1 MKQLKVII
9 SLFFVI
15 FIFGE
20 SLAGK
25 FPDYDD
31 IYDVILTGDKD
42 KAYTLLLAYQKRKP
56 DFANTYFQ
64 LALIA
69 EDWAKDFNPFTEYY
83 YAKQFIYN
91 TKLYYSLAK
100 LKLADEKKKNRKYYI
115 NAGIAKGERKFKLE
129 DILVFI
135 DTQTESIKVY
145 EKNINLIIN
154 NYNKSSDAYNKC
166 VDIFMNINTE
176 YSKIKNIYLADN
188 EDINNKLKQLEQS
201 FDSTL
206 VYFDLFKSALK
217 KYPLEGYDQEYKLK
231 QIVTYRLD
239 GLTNTN
245 FLNKQ
250 IILWDYKTWIE
261 DLKKTKNERIKNN
274 VSDIVRIENQIQNEI
289 KQLETERYFEKNK
302 EFKLQDKFV
311 YKIEKFDNNSLLIK
325 LFKFNEAKLNY
336 FKFFRN
342 SINNPITLNKFSLEK
357 NATYLHNLLEKQQ
370 KADSLNNIFNNS
382 IKASEVRKYNKF
394 YMSKYKGVQGL
405 KDYSIRQ
412 DIFFKQKKKD
422 AKETIKKRLFNTVF
436 QPYSNVLTYKTEQI
450 IVKKNFPDLSLSGND
465 TYNVCDFK
473 KTKTNKLWFSGYYKT
488 KSNKIQSFIANSDGL
503 YEVNILKLGNISEKS
518 NCVNLLIDAYS
529 EGAYT
534 IETEISEEEIKNVLI
549 EYDNKGK
556 LIMKKELPFSKIPRF
571 MAYDDINNSMIII
584 FYGTNINAL
593 AEADNEQ
600 LIYYLDFENNTN
612 TYTISFTAKAYVF
625 DIIKLNNNILVFS
638 NFVNYKDTNNKNQL
652 SDTGNFSNKTNVLIT
667 LISNREIKKQVAI
680 KNKKSIFGTKAIKI
694 NSNLINILGYKADYI
709 NRKFERLKKEKLY
722 NIYIDSNLG
731 QIKK

>member
-1 MKQLKVII
+1 MKQFKIII
-9 SLFFVI
+9 SLFFV
-15 FIFGE
+15 FFLFGE
-20 SLAGK
+20 SFAGK
-25 FPDYDD
+25 LPDYND

-42 KAYTLLLAYQKRKP
+42 KAYTLLLDYQKREP

-69 EDWAKDFNPFTEYY
+69 EEWTKDFNPFTEYVY
-83 YAKQFIYN
+83 TKQFIYN

-100 LKLADEKKKNRKYYI
+100 LKLVDEKKKNRKYYI
-115 NAGIAKGERKFKLE
+115 NAGIAKGGRKFKIE
-129 DILVFI
+129 DISAFI
-135 DTQTESIKVY
+135 DTQIESIKVY

-154 NYNKSSDAYNKC
+154 NYNKSSNYYNKC

-188 EDINNKLKQLEQS
+188 DDINNNLKHLEQS

-206 VYFDLFKSALK
+206 IYFDLFKKALK
-217 KYPLEGYDQEYKLK
+217 KYPLEGYNQEYKLK

-245 FLNKQ
+245 FLNSQ

-302 EFKLQDKFV
+302 EFKLQDKFI
-311 YKIEKFDNNSLLIK
+311 YKIEKFDNNSLIIK

-336 FKFFRN
+336 LKYFRN
-342 SINNPITLNKFSLEK
+342 SINNPKTLNKFSLEK
-357 NATYLHNLLEKQQ
+357 NATYLHNLLDKQRI
-370 KADSLNNIFNNS
+370 ADSLNNIFNNS
-382 IKASEVRKYNKF
+382 IKSREVRKYNKF
-394 YMSKYKGVQGL
+394 YMSEYKGVQGL

-412 DIFFKQKKKD
+412 DIFFKQKTKD
-422 AKETIKKRLFNTVF
+422 AKETIKKRLFKTVF
-436 QPYSNVLTYKTEQI
+436 QPFSNVLTYKTDQI
-450 IVKKNFPDLSLSGND
+450 IVKKNFPEFSLSEND

-473 KTKTNKLWFSGYYKT
+473 KTKNNKLWFSGYYKT
-488 KSNKIQSFIANSDGL
+488 KSNKIQSFIAYSDNL
-503 YEVNILKLGNISEKS
+503 SEANILKLGNISETS
-518 NCVNLLIDAYS
+518 NFVNLLIEVYS

-534 IETEISEEEIKNVLI
+534 IETEISEEGIKNILI

-571 MAYDDINNSMIII
+571 MAYDYINNSMIVI

-593 AEADNEQ
+593 ADADNEQ
-600 LIYYLDFENNTN
+600 LMYHLDFENNAN
-612 TYTISFTAKAYVF
+612 TYTVSFAAKAYVF
-625 DIIKLNNNILVFS
+625 DIVKLNKNILVFS
-638 NFVNYKDTNNKNQL
+638 NFVNYKDTNNKNHL
-652 SDTGNFSNKTNVLIT
+652 SDAGNFSNKTNILIT
-667 LISNREIKKQVAI
+667 LISNREINKQVTI
-680 KNKKSIFGTKAIKI
+680 KNKKSIFGTKAVKI
-694 NSNLINILGYKADYI
+694 NSNLINVLGYKADYI